1 MRHRYQEDHRRRHSR
16 EWDEEVSNPHHEQ
29 SRFLRLASRLI
40 EEVIDVEAS
49 RDEDAREVEVEEAG
63 EG

>member
-1 MRHRYQEDHRRRHSR
+1 
-16 EWDEEVSNPHHEQ
+16 
-29 SRFLRLASRLI
+29 LI